1 MTNKTVKKFP
11 KLQPGREIT
20 SDDIDF
26 GLNLFKDF
34 HDCIVKLDADF
45 KAIFVALSAIVEAL
59 TRGGNPSI
67 DQLTSSIGHH
77 AAQLQDA
84 VSPKPKNH

>member
-1 MTNKTVKKFP
+1 MPNKTVKKFP
-11 KLQPGREIT
+11 QLQPGREIT
-20 SDDIDF
+20 EDDMDL

-34 HDCIVKLDADF
+34 GDCIEKRNADF

-84 VSPKPKNH
+84 VNPNPKNH